1 MHDIMAQKNTL
12 SHKRA
17 YINCLHSV
25 NYKERAGLILV
36 VAWRQSI
43 PAFTLPA
50 ILPANKAAFSAL
62 PEKPVGTSVFSLLK
76 IFVTTNFN

>member
-25 NYKERAGLILV
+25 NYKERAGLILSGCL
-36 VAWRQSI
+36 A
-43 PAFTLPA
+43 A
-50 ILPANKAAFSAL
+50 INSCIYSTCNTARK
-62 PEKPVGTSVFSLLK
+62 
-76 IFVTTNFN
+76 